1 MSHAEVARRTE
12 VALRRNE
19 ERKAEK
25 EERKLRMAQA
35 RLAKENTPKTQNTPT
50 AKRMKQAKK
59 KETPKQSRTQT
70 PSRTPRGT
78 KRTSSTQ
85 KTIAK
90 DQPETPKNQSRSA
103 RAKRVRGNPVSP
115 IESNRNE
122 SSVGSSGVEKALD
135 YSAQVFAAVEEEIKA
150 QIKTSPQRF
159 QKMKS
164 VLTPKLNQN
173 PRNSY
178 ENQLFDN
185 LTIESR
191 EDPNL
196 WNSLGTD
203 QNGSIEQTTILTTH
217 PSLLFHRLLI
227 HKKYHMVPQPQ
238 NQFENCHVSHVLS
251 QVKVMREPSL
261 LIRNYQICLNHTF

>member
-35 RLAKENTPKTQNTPT
+35 RLAKENTPKSSTPT
-50 AKRMKQAKK
+50 SAKRVKQTKK
-59 KETPKQSRTQT
+59 TKETPKQSRTPSQT
-70 PSRTPRGT
+70 PSRSR
-78 KRTSSTQ
+78 KRISSATQ
-85 KTIAK
+85 KTVANK
-90 DQPETPKNQSRSA
+90 DQPETPKNQPRSA

-115 IESNRNE
+115 IESNRKE
-122 SSVGSSGVEKALD
+122 GSSVGSSGVEKALD

-196 WNSLGTD
+196 WNSLGM
-203 QNGSIEQTTILTTH
+203 EYE
-217 PSLLFHRLLI
+217 F
-227 HKKYHMVPQPQ
+227 
-238 NQFENCHVSHVLS
+238 
-251 QVKVMREPSL
+251 
-261 LIRNYQICLNHTF
+261 

>member
-50 AKRMKQAKK
+50 AKRVKQTKK
-59 KETPKQSRTQT
+59 KETPKQSRTLSQT
-70 PSRTPRGT
+70 PSRTPRGL
-78 KRTSSTQ
+78 KRNSSTQ

-90 DQPETPKNQSRSA
+90 DQTETPKNQSRSA
-103 RAKRVRGNPVSP
+103 PAKRVRGNPVSP
-115 IESNRNE
+115 IESNRRG

-196 WNSLGTD
+196 WNSLGMD
-203 QNGSIEQTTILTTH
+203 QNYES
-217 PSLLFHRLLI
+217 
-227 HKKYHMVPQPQ
+227 
-238 NQFENCHVSHVLS
+238 
-251 QVKVMREPSL
+251 
-261 LIRNYQICLNHTF
+261 

>member
-35 RLAKENTPKTQNTPT
+35 RLAKENNTPKTPNTP
-50 AKRMKQAKK
+50 APKRAKK
-59 KETPKQSRTQT
+59 KETKPSKTQT
-70 PSRTPRGT
+70 PSRSRGS
-78 KRTSSTQ
+78 KRSANNSIAQ
-85 KTIAK
+85 KAK

-103 RAKRVRGNPVSP
+103 RAKRVRSNLVSP
-115 IESNRNE
+115 IESNRKG

-196 WNSLGTD
+196 WNSLGM
-203 QNGSIEQTTILTTH
+203 EYE
-217 PSLLFHRLLI
+217 F
-227 HKKYHMVPQPQ
+227 
-238 NQFENCHVSHVLS
+238 
-251 QVKVMREPSL
+251 
-261 LIRNYQICLNHTF
+261 

>member
-35 RLAKENTPKTQNTPT
+35 RLAKENTPKTPNTP
-50 AKRMKQAKK
+50 APKRVKQSKK
-59 KETPKQSRTQT
+59 KETKQTRTPSQT
-70 PSRTPRGT
+70 PSRSRGS
-78 KRTSSTQ
+78 KRSRESLAQ
-85 KTIAK
+85 KTK
-90 DQPETPKNQSRSA
+90 DQSETPKNQSSRSA
-103 RAKRVRGNPVSP
+103 RAKRVRSNLVSP
-115 IESNRNE
+115 IESNRKE
-122 SSVGSSGVEKALD
+122 RSSVGSSGVEKALD

-196 WNSLGTD
+196 WNSLGKD
-203 QNGSIEQTTILTTH
+203 NK
-217 PSLLFHRLLI
+217 RLLG
-227 HKKYHMVPQPQ
+227 YA
-238 NQFENCHVSHVLS
+238 
-251 QVKVMREPSL
+251 
-261 LIRNYQICLNHTF
+261 

>member
-35 RLAKENTPKTQNTPT
+35 RLAKENTPKTPNTP
-50 AKRMKQAKK
+50 APKRVKQSKK
-59 KETPKQSRTQT
+59 KETKQTPNKTPSQT
-70 PSRTPRGT
+70 PSRSRGS
-78 KRTSSTQ
+78 KRARDTLGSAQ
-85 KTIAK
+85 KTK
-90 DQPETPKNQSRSA
+90 DQSETTPKNQSRSA
-103 RAKRVRGNPVSP
+103 RAKRVRSNLVSP
-115 IESNRNE
+115 IESNRKE
-122 SSVGSSGVEKALD
+122 GSSVGSSGVEKALD

-173 PRNSY
+173 PKNSY

-196 WNSLGTD
+196 WNSLGKD
-203 QNGSIEQTTILTTH
+203 N
-217 PSLLFHRLLI
+217 
-227 HKKYHMVPQPQ
+227 KY
-238 NQFENCHVSHVLS
+238 C
-251 QVKVMREPSL
+251 
-261 LIRNYQICLNHTF
+261 